1 MGLGQQQNNTMAEGV
16 RKILNILTDMKLMS
30 DADLPQIIKWETE
43 MIEYLRPPTP
53 QDQQQQ
59 MAAQP
64 SPDMA
69 MMGPAMAQTM
79 GGNQAPMPN
88 MDEMRRMTGG

>member
-1 MGLGQQQNNTMAEGV
+1 MALGQQQNNTMAEGV

-53 QDQQQQ
+53 QSQQ
-59 MAAQP
+59 MAASPGGP

-69 MMGPAMAQTM
+69 MMGPAMGQVM
-79 GGNQAPMPN
+79 GAGAPN